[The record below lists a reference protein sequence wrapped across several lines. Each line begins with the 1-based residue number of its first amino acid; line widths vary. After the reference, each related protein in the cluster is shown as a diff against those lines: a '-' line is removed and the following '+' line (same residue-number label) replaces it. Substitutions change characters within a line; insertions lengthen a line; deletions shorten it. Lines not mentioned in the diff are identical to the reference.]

1 MKQYEDI
8 KLSPSEAFDIYIE
21 KFPNTIVK
29 EIELKLNQLVYEVEG
44 YDEERKYELDID
56 AVTGHIL
63 EIEIKFF
70 KGTYD
75 QITREVTEKIN
86 PMVKQALKDAGEGS
100 QLYEYELD
108 IEDRRLELE
117 VKITLAN
124 GQYANHKYD
133 LDTGELIRRK

>member
-1 MKQYEDI
+1 MKNFEEI
-8 KLSPSEAFDIYIE
+8 TLSPSEAFDIYME
-21 KFPNTIVK
+21 KFPNTVVK
-29 EIELKLNQLVYEVEG
+29 EVELKVDQLIYEVEG

-56 AVTGHIL
+56 AKSGHIL

-70 KGTYD
+70 KGTYN

-86 PMVKQALKDAGEGS
+86 PLVKQALEDAGEGS